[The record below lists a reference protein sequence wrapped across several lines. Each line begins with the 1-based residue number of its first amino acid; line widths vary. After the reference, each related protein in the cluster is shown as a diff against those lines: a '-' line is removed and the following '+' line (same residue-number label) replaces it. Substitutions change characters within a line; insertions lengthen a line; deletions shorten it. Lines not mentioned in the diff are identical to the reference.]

1 MPRVLLSPVC
11 DLLSD
16 SQDIETQVLFGERVF
31 LHNNRHYAYSQLF
44 FSSFWQP
51 YPGASLKERPLFSSQ
66 TPLPMP
72 LFVLKKL
79 F

>member
-51 YPGASLKERPLFSSQ
+51 YPGANA
-66 TPLPMP
+66 
-72 LFVLKKL
+72 
-79 F
+79 